1 VKRIYQ
7 PRVRTLLRIADTTNV
22 ADTRG
27 RAFEILCCYLL
38 GSVPGLRVV
47 ARDEV
52 DFFESEEIDLMVT
65 NDHDPDGLWFLNPR
79 FILVECKN
87 WSRPVGSQEVAW
99 FDRKLQD
106 RHIDF
111 GILVAANGITGIPNL
126 LMSANHV
133 IADALRDGR
142 EIIVV
147 TRREMEAVTS
157 SDDIVELL
165 KDKQTRLKLKRTSL
179 E

>member
-1 VKRIYQ
+1 VKPINQ
-7 PRVRTLLRIADTTNV
+7 SRVQKLLRIADTTSIK
-22 ADTRG
+22 DTRG

-47 ARDEV
+47 GRDEV
-52 DFFESEEIDLMVT
+52 DLFESEEIDLMVT
-65 NDHDPDGLWFLNPR
+65 NDHNPDGLWFLNPR

-99 FDRKLQD
+99 FDRKLHD

-111 GILVAANGITGIPNL
+111 GILVAANGITGVANL
-126 LMSANHV
+126 LTSANHV

-147 TRREMEAVTS
+147 TRREMEAITS

>member
-1 VKRIYQ
+1 MKRIYQ

-65 NDHDPDGLWFLNPR
+65 NDHDPDGLWFLAVQTDER
-79 FILVECKN
+79 GL
-87 WSRPVGSQEVAW
+87 SQIAPLIEAERTVM
-99 FDRKLQD
+99 RKHLYTA
-106 RHIDF
+106 
-111 GILVAANGITGIPNL
+111 G
-126 LMSANHV
+126 
-133 IADALRDGR
+133 
-142 EIIVV
+142 
-147 TRREMEAVTS
+147 
-157 SDDIVELL
+157 ELL
-165 KDKQTRLKLKRTSL
+165 RSNQTQPDPALLPARSNGHIALFG

>member
-1 VKRIYQ
+1 MKPINQ
-7 PRVRTLLRIADTTNV
+7 LRVQKLLRIADTTSV
-22 ADTRG
+22 GDTRG

-47 ARDEV
+47 GRDEV
-52 DFFESEEIDLMVT
+52 DLFESEEIDLMVT
-65 NDHDPDGLWFLNPR
+65 NDHNPDGLWFLNPR

-99 FDRKLQD
+99 FDRKLHD

-111 GILVAANGITGIPNL
+111 GILVAANGITGVANL
-126 LMSANHV
+126 LTSANHV
-133 IADALRDGR
+133 IVDALRDGR

-147 TRREMEAVTS
+147 TRREMEVITS

>member
-1 VKRIYQ
+1 
-7 PRVRTLLRIADTTNV
+7 
-22 ADTRG
+22 
-27 RAFEILCCYLL
+27 
-38 GSVPGLRVV
+38 
-47 ARDEV
+47 
-52 DFFESEEIDLMVT
+52 M
-65 NDHDPDGLWFLNPR
+65 
-79 FILVECKN
+79 
-87 WSRPVGSQEVAW
+87 AW

-126 LMSANHV
+126 LTSANHV

-147 TRREMEAVTS
+147 TRRELEVMTS
-157 SDDIVELL
+157 SDDIVDLL